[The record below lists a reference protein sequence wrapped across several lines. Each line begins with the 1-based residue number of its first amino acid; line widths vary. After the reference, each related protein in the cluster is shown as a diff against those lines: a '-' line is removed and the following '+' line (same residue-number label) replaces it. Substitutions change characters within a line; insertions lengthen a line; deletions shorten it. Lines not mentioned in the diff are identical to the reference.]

1 MNYAIVSRT
10 ISVQEE
16 DFLLIEWGNGSMDV
30 LEYPSTLSPESGDGI
45 LVDNKNEIVSV
56 IEPIGANRGNSIGI
70 VKKEIDDRAIVE
82 QGGRLVVYEIGNGV
96 SVKPGNTVEVSSTG
110 IIQKVV
116 EETAIQ
122 QESRHPASTDIE
134 KYIKDL
140 KFPSEELEVGFE
152 HFGGMS
158 DHLRYVQKRV
168 DLLLNQREE
177 IERIGRKPTLGALF
191 YGEPG
196 TGKTHFAKIVASE
209 SNADF
214 YRIRG
219 PEIVSKWVGDTE
231 EILRELFEHARK
243 NAPAIL
249 FFDELDSLGSER
261 GDGPNQQFGNRIVA
275 QLLSLMDGID
285 QEQEGLLIIGSTNR
299 IGDIDQALLR
309 SGRLDWK
316 IEFEVPD
323 YQGRVEIFEAL
334 RQQGYDVADSVD
346 SEEIATLTDG
356 WTGAQLS
363 SLLDEAVIVAV
374 SSGREQIT
382 TTDLKISYERR
393 SSQS

>member
-1 MNYAIVSRT
+1 MKYATVSRT
-10 ISVQEE
+10 ISVQGE
-16 DFLLIEWGNGSMDV
+16 DFLLIEWGNGSIDV
-30 LEYPSTLSPESGDGI
+30 LEYPSTLSPDSGDAI
-45 LVDNKNEIVSV
+45 LVDGREV
-56 IEPIGANRGNSIGI
+56 IGVIDPIGANRGNSIGI
-70 VKKEIDDRAIVE
+70 VKQEIGDRVVVE
-82 QGGRLVVYEIGNGV
+82 QGGRLVVYEVGDDV
-96 SVKPGNTVEVSSTG
+96 SVDPGYTVEISNAG
-110 IIQKVV
+110 IVREVI
-116 EETAIQ
+116 ETTAIQ
-122 QESRHPASTDIE
+122 RESPHPASTDIGE
-134 KYIKDL
+134 YIDDL
-140 KFPSEELEVGFE
+140 RFPSDELEVGFE

-168 DLLLNQREE
+168 DLLLNRREE
-177 IERIGRKPTLGALF
+177 IEQMGRQPTLGALF
-191 YGEPG
+191 HGEPG
-196 TGKTHFAKIVASE
+196 TGKTHFAKILASE
-209 SNADF
+209 SDADF

-231 EILRELFEHARK
+231 EILRELFEHASD

-285 QEQEGLLIIGSTNR
+285 QEQDGLLIIGSTNR
-299 IGDIDQALLR
+299 IEDIDQALLR

-316 IEFEVPD
+316 IEFEIPD
-323 YQGRVEIFEAL
+323 YQGRIEIFESL
-334 RQQGYDVADSVD
+334 RQQGYDVAESVD
-346 SEEIATLTDG
+346 PEEIASLTDG

-363 SLLDEAVIVAV
+363 SLLDEAVIVAL

-393 SSQS
+393 NSQS

>member
-1 MNYAIVSRT
+1 MDYATVAKT
-10 ISVQEE
+10 ISAEGE

-30 LEYPSTLSPESGDGI
+30 LEHPSDFSPDPGDAI
-45 LVDNKNEIVSV
+45 LVDRSEV
-56 IEPIGANRGNSIGI
+56 IGVIDPIGANRGNSIGI
-70 VKKEIDDRAIVE
+70 VKKELDDRAVVE
-82 QGGRLVVYEIGNGV
+82 QAGRLVVYEVDDDV
-96 SVKPGNTVEVSSTG
+96 SVETGNTVEISSAG
-110 IIQKVV
+110 IIREVI
-116 EETAIQ
+116 ETTALQ
-122 QESRHPASTDIE
+122 RESRHPASTDIE
-134 KYIKDL
+134 EYIEGL

-158 DHLRYVQKRV
+158 DQLRYVQKRV

-177 IERIGRKPTLGALF
+177 IERIGRRPTLGALF
-191 YGEPG
+191 HGKPG

-209 SNADF
+209 SDADF

-219 PEIVSKWVGDTE
+219 PEIVTKWVGDTE
-231 EILRELFEHARK
+231 EILRELFDHAKR
-243 NAPAIL
+243 NEPAIL

-261 GDGPNQQFGNRIVA
+261 GEGPNQQFGNRIVA

-299 IGDIDQALLR
+299 IEDIDQALLR

-316 IEFEVPD
+316 IKFEVPEH
-323 YQGRVEIFEAL
+323 QGRVEIFESL
-334 RQQGYDVADSVD
+334 RQQGYNVADSVD
-346 SEEIATLTDG
+346 PEEIASLTDG
-356 WTGAQLS
+356 WNGAQLS

>member
-1 MNYAIVSRT
+1 MKYATVCRT
-10 ISVQEE
+10 ISVQGE
-16 DFLLIEWGNGSMDV
+16 DFILIEWGNGSMDV
-30 LEYPSTLSPESGDGI
+30 LSYPTTHSPGPGDAI
-45 LVDNKNEIVSV
+45 LVEDREV
-56 IEPIGANRGNSIGI
+56 IGVIDPIGANRGNSIGV
-70 VKKEIDDRAIVE
+70 VKQEIGDRVVVE
-82 QGGRLVVYEIGNGV
+82 QGGRLVVYEVEDDV
-96 SVKPGNTVEVSSTG
+96 SVESGYTVEISNAG
-110 IIQKVV
+110 IVREVI
-116 EETAIQ
+116 ETTAIRR
-122 QESRHPASTDIE
+122 ESPHPASTDINE
-134 KYIKDL
+134 YIEDL
-140 KFPSEELEVGFE
+140 KFPSKELEVGFE

-168 DLLLNQREE
+168 DLLLNQREA

-191 YGEPG
+191 YGKPG

-209 SNADF
+209 SDADF

-231 EILRELFEHARK
+231 EILRKLFDHARE

-299 IGDIDQALLR
+299 IDDIDQALLR

-316 IEFEVPD
+316 IKFEIPD
-323 YQGRVEIFEAL
+323 YQGRVEIFESL
-334 RQQGYDVADSVD
+334 QQQGYDVADSVD
-346 SEEIATLTDG
+346 PEEIASLTDG

-382 TTDLKISYERR
+382 TTDLMISYERR

>member
-1 MNYAIVSRT
+1 MDYATVART
-10 ISVQEE
+10 ISAGGD
-16 DFLLIEWGNGSMDV
+16 DFLLIEWGNGSKDV
-30 LEYPSTLSPESGDGI
+30 LECPSTLSPNPGDAL
-45 LVDNKNEIVSV
+45 LVDGSGGITV
-56 IEPIGANRGNSIGI
+56 IDPIGANRGNSVGI
-70 VKKEIDDRAIVE
+70 IKKEVGDRVLVE
-82 QGGRLVVYEIGNGV
+82 QGGRLVVYEVDDDI
-96 SVKPGNTVEVSSTG
+96 SVEIGNTVEISNAG
-110 IIQKVV
+110 IIREVIEK
-116 EETAIQ
+116 TAIQ
-122 QESRHPASTDIE
+122 RESRHPASTDIE
-134 KYIKDL
+134 DYIDDL
-140 KFPSEELEVGFE
+140 KFPSEDLEVGFE

-177 IERIGRKPTLGALF
+177 IERIGRQPTLGALF
-191 YGEPG
+191 HGKPG

-209 SNADF
+209 SDADF

-219 PEIVSKWVGDTE
+219 PEIVSKWIGDTE
-231 EILRELFEHARK
+231 EILRELFDDARR
-243 NAPAIL
+243 NEPAIL

-261 GDGPNQQFGNRIVA
+261 GQGPNQQFGNRIVA

-299 IGDIDQALLR
+299 IEDIDQALLR

-316 IEFEVPD
+316 IKFEVPD
-323 YQGRVEIFEAL
+323 HQDRVEIFESL

-346 SEEIATLTDG
+346 SAEIASLTDE
-356 WTGAQLS
+356 WTGAQLR

>member
-1 MNYAIVSRT
+1 MKYATVSRT
-10 ISVQEE
+10 ISAQGE
-16 DFLLIEWGNGSMDV
+16 DFLLIEWGNGSIDV
-30 LEYPSTLSPESGDGI
+30 LEYPSTLSPDSGDAI
-45 LVDNKNEIVSV
+45 LVDGREV
-56 IEPIGANRGNSIGI
+56 IGVIDPIGANRGNSIGI
-70 VKKEIDDRAIVE
+70 VKQEIGDRVVVE
-82 QGGRLVVYEIGNGV
+82 QGGRLAVYEVGDDV
-96 SVKPGNTVEVSSTG
+96 SVDPGYTVEISNAG
-110 IIQKVV
+110 IVREVI
-116 EETAIQ
+116 ETTAIQ
-122 QESRHPASTDIE
+122 RESRHPASTDIGE
-134 KYIKDL
+134 YIDDL
-140 KFPSEELEVGFE
+140 RFPSDELEVGFE

-168 DLLLNQREE
+168 DLLLNRREE
-177 IERIGRKPTLGALF
+177 IERMGRQPTLGALF

-196 TGKTHFAKIVASE
+196 TGKTHFAKILASE
-209 SNADF
+209 SDADF

-231 EILRELFEHARK
+231 EILRELFKDASD

-285 QEQEGLLIIGSTNR
+285 QEQDGLLIIGSTNR
-299 IGDIDQALLR
+299 IEDIDQALLR

-316 IEFEVPD
+316 IEFEIPD
-323 YQGRVEIFEAL
+323 YQGRVEIFESL
-334 RQQGYDVADSVD
+334 RQQGYDVAESVD
-346 SEEIATLTDG
+346 PEEIASLTDG

-363 SLLDEAVIVAV
+363 SLLDEAVIVAL

-393 SSQS
+393 NSQS